1 MASRELNVDLVAAD
15 RQIWSGSAVQVIAK
29 TTVGE
34 IGFLSGHEPML
45 AILVPCKISIK
56 AGDGSI
62 VTAETTEGG
71 FLSLENDN
79 LTLVVRDASLI

>member
-45 AILVPCKISIK
+45 AILVPGKISIK
-56 AGDGSI
+56 AADGSI
-62 VTAETTEGG
+62 VSADSTEGG

-79 LTLVVRDASLI
+79 LTLVVRDASLN

>member
-15 RQIWSGSAVQVIAK
+15 RQIWSGTAVQVIAK

-34 IGFLSGHEPML
+34 IGLLSGHEPML
-45 AILVPCKISIK
+45 AILVPGRIRITS
-56 AGDGSI
+56 AEGTV

-71 FLSLENDN
+71 FLSLENN
-79 LTLVVRDASLI
+79 NVTLVVRDASLV